1 MKIREILNPLKY
13 SRLARSYVR
22 HVRALLHQWPE
33 MRTASAQWPRW
44 LLRRVFIPIYPI
56 PFTVTSRTG
65 IRCELGDD
73 AVDDSIFRHLH
84 GYGSA
89 LYFPP
94 LANGEPRGIILD
106 VGAHH
111 GIYAMEAL
119 RRYPRC
125 DVIAI
130 EPDPAACRKLE
141 ANAQLNNL
149 ASRIEIVRAGLA
161 NVNGRGWLVSDKSG
175 SWGSRTRSA
184 DPGSAST
191 SPSTQSHAQVELKTL
206 ETILRGRQPAIVKC
220 NAEGAEFALIP
231 QLIALGL
238 RPRVIVLM
246 VHPEAGSP
254 QELVSLLAGAAYH
267 VRDADSPPR
276 GYRFHCF
283 LKSSL
288 IIGVA
293 PNTQ

>member
-1 MKIREILNPLKY
+1 MKPSQILNPLAY
-13 SRLARSYVR
+13 PRLARAYVR
-22 HVRALLHQWPE
+22 HLRALLHQWPE

-44 LLRRVFIPIYPI
+44 VLRRLVIPIYPLR
-56 PFTVTSRTG
+56 FTLKSRTG
-65 IRCELGDD
+65 IRYELGNDP
-73 AVDDSIFRHLH
+73 VDDSIFRHLH
-84 GYGSA
+84 GDGSA
-89 LYFPP
+89 LYFPA
-94 LANGEPRGIILD
+94 LANGEPEGIILD

-119 RRYPRC
+119 RRYPHC
-125 DVIAI
+125 EVIAI
-130 EPDPAACRKLE
+130 EPDPSACRKIE

-161 NVNGRGWLVSDKSG
+161 NINGRGWLELDESG

-184 DPGSAST
+184 DPGAT
-191 SPSTQSHAQVELKTL
+191 SRPPSSQSHAQVELKTL

-220 NAEGAEFALIP
+220 NAEGAEFVLIP
-231 QLIALGL
+231 QLIALGH

-254 QELVSLLAGAAYH
+254 QELVSLLAEAGYH

-283 LKSSL
+283 LKRED
-288 IIGVA
+288 A
-293 PNTQ
+293 RTA